1 MLEINKIKND
11 PDGVVERLKKRGIN
25 RKLKLER
32 YLLRRHKNTISM
44 HSQH

>member
-25 RKLKLER
+25 
-32 YLLRRHKNTISM
+32 LLNIIIKKIQNKVLQLR
-44 HSQH
+44 QLPQ